1 MVVWTRVMAVKLEAS
16 SPPKKKPL
24 MYLKLLKTQQRSNS
38 HTGPEREGFAKQT
51 RRVPGH
57 SK

>member
-1 MVVWTRVMAVKLEAS
+1 MTVGWTRVMAVKLEVS
-16 SPPKKKPL
+16 SPPKKLL

-51 RRVPGH
+51 RKVPGH